1 MQITSILKF
10 AQSLNKAFA
19 AALIVCTLPTVGL
32 QAAEE
37 VRVPADSNDKSDL
50 PHTLLNAALARGGRY
65 HTTYPYGDIKSL
77 PLSTR
82 INGVQN
88 RELDVFFA
96 LTTPEYE
103 RDYIP
108 VYIPL
113 LRGMMGM
120 RLAIV
125 KKSNQKLFKQINSLD
140 DLQQF
145 SAGQGRFW
153 ADSDIL
159 EKNGI
164 PLVRELKYPNLFR
177 MLEADRFDYF
187 PRGIHE
193 PWNEVA
199 QWSDLGLVVDEHIM
213 LWYKAPFYCF
223 VHRSKP
229 DLAKHLHEQWLAMI
243 EDGSFERLFFADM
256 DIRQALQH
264 ANLENRKIIKLDNPL
279 LSPATPLD
287 RTELW
292 FDPRNDLH
300 KRPTDAL

>member
-1 MQITSILKF
+1 MQTLFFKS
-10 AQSLNKAFA
+10 ARTACRAFSV
-19 AALIVCTLPTVGL
+19 ALFLCVLPTLSL
-32 QAAEE
+32 QASEE
-37 VRVPADSNDKSDL
+37 VRVPADKNDKDDL
-50 PHTLLNAALARGGRY
+50 PLTLLNAALTRGGQY
-65 HTTYPYGDIKSL
+65 HATYPYGDIDSL

-82 INGVQN
+82 IHGVQN

-103 RDYIP
+103 QEYIP

-125 KKSNQKLFKQINSLD
+125 KKSNQELFKQVNSLD

-193 PWNEVA
+193 PWNEID
-199 QWSDLGLVVDEHIM
+199 QWSDLGLVVDKHIM

-243 EDGSFERLFFADM
+243 EDGSFERLFFADK

-264 ANLENRKIIKLDNPL
+264 ADLENRTVIKLDNPL

-287 RTELW
+287 QTELW

-300 KRPTDAL
+300 KKPTDAL

>member
-1 MQITSILKF
+1 MQTRFTLKSVRPLPRVF
-10 AQSLNKAFA
+10 AV
-19 AALIVCTLPTVGL
+19 ALILCALPFLGL
-32 QAAEE
+32 QAAEV
-37 VRVPADSNDKSDL
+37 VRVPADQNDKGDL
-50 PHTLLNAALARGGRY
+50 PHTLLNAALKRGGQY
-65 HTTYPYGDIKSL
+65 HAVYPYGDIKSL

-88 RELDVFFA
+88 RELDFFFA

-103 RDYIP
+103 NDYIP

-120 RLAIV
+120 RLAIL
-125 KKSNQKLFKQINSLD
+125 KSENQGLFKQVNSLA
-140 DLQQF
+140 DLQKF

-153 ADSDIL
+153 ADADIL

-193 PWNEVA
+193 PWNEIA
-199 QWSDLGLVVDEHIM
+199 RWSELGLVVDEHIM

-229 DLAKHLHEQWLAMI
+229 DLAQHLYEQWQAMI
-243 EDGSFERLFFADM
+243 ADGSFENLFFADNG
-256 DIRQALQH
+256 IKQALQH
-264 ANLENRKIIKLDNPL
+264 ANLENRTIIKLDNPL

-292 FDPRNDLH
+292 FDPRKDIH
-300 KRPTDAL
+300 